1 MARLTAAQRQTM
13 LDSPWFGTLPPGP
26 RDEALDVAT
35 LRHFG
40 EGEVVYAKDRPADA
54 WYGILAG
61 AIRLGASGPDGRQGL
76 LTFLQPG
83 AWFGDTSLFDHL
95 PRPHDAIAHCPT
107 TLLAVSAAQFD
118 GLLDRYPML
127 YRHFVE
133 LFCQRSRLMF
143 LALESWTAFS
153 LDERLAMHLVHLA
166 NGHGLRDGADV
177 AINLHLPQ
185 EQLAQL
191 LGVTRQRISQILHE
205 WERLGRVHVRYGR
218 VVLDGLWFASNPTAP
233 HLQSVPIASLPLAQ

>member
-13 LDSPWFGTLPPGP
+13 LASAWFGALPASP

-35 LRHFG
+35 LRHLD

-54 WYGILAG
+54 WYGIVAG

-83 AWFGDTSLFDHL
+83 SWFGDTSLFDQL
-95 PRPHDAIAHCPT
+95 PRPHDAIAHCAT
-107 TLLAVSAAQFD
+107 TLLAVSAGQFE
-118 GLLDRYPML
+118 GLLDRYPVL
-127 YRHFVE
+127 YRHFVD

-143 LALESWTAFS
+143 LALEAWTAFS
-153 LDERLAMHLVHLA
+153 LDERLA
-166 NGHGLRDGADV
+166 NGHGLRDGDDV
-177 AINLHLPQ
+177 AIDLHLPQ
-185 EQLAQL
+185 ELLAQL

-218 VVLDGLWFASNPTAP
+218 VVLAGTWFESQPTA
-233 HLQSVPIASLPLAQ
+233 HLQAVPIASLPLAH

>member
-13 LDSPWFGTLPPGP
+13 LDSPWFGALPAAP

-35 LRHFG
+35 LRHLN
-40 EGEVVYAKDRPADA
+40 EGEVVYAKDRPGDA
-54 WYGILAG
+54 WYGILGG

-83 AWFGDTSLFDHL
+83 AWFGDTSLFDRL

-107 TLLAVSAAQFD
+107 TLLSVSAAQFE
-118 GLLDRYPML
+118 GLLDRYPVL

-133 LFCQRSRLMF
+133 LYCQRSRLMF
-143 LALESWTAFS
+143 LALEAWTAFS

-233 HLQSVPIASLPLAQ
+233 HLMSVPTANLPLAH

>member
-1 MARLTAAQRQTM
+1 MARLSAAQRQTM
-13 LDSPWFGTLPPGP
+13 LDDTWFGSLPQAL

-35 LRHFG
+35 LRHLD
-40 EGEVVYAKDRPADA
+40 EGETVYAKDRPGDA
-54 WYGILAG
+54 WYGVVVG

-76 LTFLQPG
+76 LTFLPPG
-83 AWFGDTSLFDHL
+83 SWFGETSLLDRL
-95 PRPHDAIAHCPT
+95 PRPHDAVAHCAA
-107 TLLAVSAAQFD
+107 TLLAISAAQFE
-118 GLLDRYPML
+118 GLLERYPVM

-133 LFCQRSRLMF
+133 QFCRRSRLMF
-143 LALESWTAFS
+143 LALEAWTAFS
-153 LDERLAMHLVHLA
+153 FEERLAMHLVHLA

-205 WERLGRVHVRYGR
+205 WERLG
-218 VVLDGLWFASNPTAP
+218 L
-233 HLQSVPIASLPLAQ
+233 SLIHI

>member
-13 LDSPWFGTLPPGP
+13 LDSPWFGKLPPGP
-26 RDEALDVAT
+26 RDEALDLAT
-35 LRHFG
+35 LRPLV

-83 AWFGDTSLFDHL
+83 AWFGDVSLFDRL
-95 PRPHDAIAHCPT
+95 PRAHDAIAHCPS
-107 TLLAVSAAQFD
+107 TLVAVPAAQFE
-118 GLLDRYPML
+118 GLLDRYPVL

-143 LALESWTAFS
+143 MALESWTACS

-185 EQLAQL
+185 ELLAQL

-205 WERLGRVHVRYGR
+205 WERRGRVHVRYGR
-218 VVLDGLWFASNPTAP
+218 VVLDGAWFASNPSGP
-233 HLQSVPIASLPLAQ
+233 HLQSVSVASLPLAH